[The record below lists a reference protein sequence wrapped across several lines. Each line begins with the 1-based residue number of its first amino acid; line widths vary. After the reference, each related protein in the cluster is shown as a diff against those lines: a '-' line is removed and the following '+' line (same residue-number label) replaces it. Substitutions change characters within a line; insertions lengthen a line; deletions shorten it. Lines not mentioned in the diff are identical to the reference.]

1 MTIESAVSG
10 SEKGNAG
17 EDGFATAFEAA
28 LGKVDLSGAEF
39 APKDDDPPEQNTEKP
54 VDETETDEP
63 AVSTKPT
70 DKPLAKA
77 DKAPVTT
84 EQPAAA
90 TQAPAHWDSAKR
102 EAFAALPPQA
112 QKIVTDLT
120 KGFEADYTRKSTEL
134 ADDRRFASSVRSL
147 INDDHRSQMR
157 RAGLTDEQGIAHLV
171 KLNDLYTR
179 DPVGYVRMVVERTG
193 LDPRQIF
200 NLTGDAP
207 QAQGQQPAPNG
218 ADPYSQLYGIIQ
230 HLSQE
235 VDGFKRER
243 HQTTERTVNQVIE
256 RFAKETD
263 DTGNPVHPHFDR
275 VQAKMAE
282 LLYTPSYTAIED
294 YGQRLKAAYDA
305 AVYLDP
311 DIRPQIVDAEVQR
324 RMKEAREKEDVAKAR
339 KAKAPVNAPAAT
351 TGKVKT
357 GSLESAIRQSM
368 GDLGVS

>member
-1 MTIESAVSG
+1 MSIDNAASG

-28 LGKVDLSGAEF
+28 LGTVDLSGAEF
-39 APKDDDPPEQNTEKP
+39 APKDDDPPEQITEQP

-70 DKPLAKA
+70 DKPVAKA
-77 DKAPVTT
+77 DKAPVRT
-84 EQPAAA
+84 EPPATA

-134 ADDRRFASSVRSL
+134 ADDRRFAGSVRSL

-179 DPVGYVRMVVERTG
+179 DPVGYVKMVVERTG
-193 LDPRQIF
+193 LDPRQIW
-200 NLTGDAP
+200 NVTGDAQP
-207 QAQGQQPAPNG
+207 AQGQQPAPNG
-218 ADPYSQLYGIIQ
+218 ADPYQQLYGIIQ
-230 HLSQE
+230 NLTQE

-243 HQTTERTVNQVIE
+243 HQTTERTVSQVID
-256 RFAKETD
+256 RFAKEQD
-263 DTGNPVHPHFDR
+263 SEGKSLRPYFDR

-294 YGQRLKAAYDA
+294 YGQRLAAAYDA

-311 DIRPQIVDAEVQR
+311 DIRQQLVDAETQR
-324 RMKEAREKEDVAKAR
+324 RMKEERDKTDVAKAR
-339 KAKAPVNAPAAT
+339 KAKAPVNAPAST
-351 TGKVKT
+351 SGKVKT
-357 GSLESAIRQSM
+357 GSLENSIRQSM
-368 GDLGVS
+368 SDLGVS